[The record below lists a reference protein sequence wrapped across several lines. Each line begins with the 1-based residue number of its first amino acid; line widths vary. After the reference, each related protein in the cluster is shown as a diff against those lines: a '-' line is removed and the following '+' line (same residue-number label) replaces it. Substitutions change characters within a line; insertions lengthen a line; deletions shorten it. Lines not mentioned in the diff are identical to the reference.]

1 MEEAR
6 NFASE
11 SRLENVVI
19 AARAMGPPL
28 FYGLRLWVSVCL
40 ALYVAFWVQLVNA
53 FWAGIAAAVIC
64 QPALGTSL
72 RRAGY
77 NVVGTIL
84 GGTAGVLLSASFPQQ
99 RVGFFLFLA
108 LWVAACT
115 FIGTIL
121 RNFASYGAG
130 MAGITITIIA
140 SNTLGPTGGTNGQ
153 AFTIA
158 VTRASEV
165 CIGLICATIV
175 LAATDF
181 GSSARKLTAQL
192 AVLTAEITGQLAD
205 AFRLKRLQQAQ
216 RREVRRE
223 LIGRIAAIDPTI
235 GDAIGESSDLAY
247 HRRWLQAAVE
257 GLFAALSGWRTVA
270 NHLEQLPEQEGTRQ
284 SEIILGKLPP
294 VLRSKPGERPAAIWT
309 AQPSSL
315 RQLCVTTA
323 QELAVLPTQTPSL
336 RLLADRTVDALLGIS
351 DALNGLALLVDDR
364 VPQGLR
370 RRSSGRFHVADWLP
384 AFVNGGRAFLTVGS
398 LILLWVATAWP
409 SGGPSI
415 IFATIAMT
423 MFGTMGDKAFDI
435 TITALLG
442 SAVGAALAVA
452 IKFAILPGIETFLG
466 FCLALGIVLIP
477 TGIFISQAAIYLGM
491 TLFFTILVQPEN
503 EMNYNLQ
510 QTLNTAVAIST
521 GLLAAAIWFR
531 LLPPVSPPTRTRRLL
546 TLTLRELRRL
556 AISRTPR
563 AADWENHIYGRLSV
577 LPEMAEPM
585 QRAQLVA
592 ALSVGTEIIRLRRFA
607 ERSDLGPALAK
618 AFEALAIGN
627 SALATERLS
636 NVDRDLAAI
645 PDRKEGSLVRLR
657 ARSSILSI
665 TEALKQYS
673 TYFDAERA

>member
-1 MEEAR
+1 MAEAR
-6 NFASE
+6 NLASE
-11 SRLENVVI
+11 SLFESVVI
-19 AARAMGPPL
+19 AVRAVGPPL
-28 FYGLRLWVSVCL
+28 LYGLRLWVSVCL
-40 ALYVAFWVQLVNA
+40 ALYVAFWIQLVNA

-77 NVVGTIL
+77 NVVGTVV
-84 GGTAGVLLSASFPQQ
+84 GGTAGVVLSACFPQQ
-99 RVGFFLFLA
+99 RLGFFLFLA

-140 SNTLGPTGGTNGQ
+140 SNTLGATGGTNGQ

-165 CIGLICATIV
+165 CIGLISATIV

-192 AVLTAEITGQLAD
+192 AALSAEITGQLAD
-205 AFRLKRLQQAQ
+205 AFRLARLQQAQ

-223 LIGRIAAIDPTI
+223 LIGRIAALDPII

-247 HRRWLQAAVE
+247 HWRWLQAAME

-270 NHLEQLPEQEGTRQ
+270 NHLEHLPEQEGTRQ

-294 VLRSKPGERPAAIWT
+294 ELRSEPGERPPVIWT
-309 AQPSSL
+309 AQPLSF
-315 RQLCVTTA
+315 RRLCMTA
-323 QELAVLPTQTPSL
+323 VHDLTVLPAQTPSL
-336 RLLADRTVDALLGIS
+336 RLLADRTADALLGIS
-351 DALNGLALLVDDR
+351 DALNGLALLVDDS

-370 RRSSGRFHVADWLP
+370 GRSSGRLHVADWLP
-384 AFVNGGRAFLTVGS
+384 AFVNSGRAFLTVGS
-398 LILLWVATAWP
+398 LILVWVVTAWP
-409 SGGPSI
+409 SGAPSI

-423 MFGTMGDKAFDI
+423 MFGTMGDKAFGV
-435 TITALLG
+435 TITALLA

-452 IKFAILPGIETFLG
+452 IKFAVLPGIETFLG
-466 FCLALGIVLIP
+466 FCLAMGIVLIP
-477 TGIFISQAAIYLGM
+477 TGIFVSQPMIYLGM
-491 TLFFTILVQPEN
+491 TLFFTILVQPAN

-510 QTLNTAVAIST
+510 QTLNTALAISA

-531 LLPPVSPPTRTRRLL
+531 LLPPVSPATRTRRLL
-546 TLTLRELRRL
+546 SLTLRDLRRL
-556 AISRTPR
+556 TIGRTPR

-577 LPEMAEPM
+577 LPEVAQPM

-592 ALSVGTEIIRLRRFA
+592 ALSVGTEIIRLRRIADRFN
-607 ERSDLGPALAK
+607 LGAALDK
-618 AFEALAIGN
+618 AFEAVASGD
-627 SALATERLS
+627 SALAAERLS
-636 NVDRDLAAI
+636 GVDRDLAAI
-645 PDRKEGSLVRLR
+645 PDRRPGSVVRLR
-657 ARSSILSI
+657 ARGSILAI
-665 TEALKQYS
+665 TEAFKQYS